1 MSLSFARIASLILGS
16 SLLSILVSFPT
27 FGTLK
32 QRYVFLNLLI
42 SQRFSV
48 KRLGQCF
55 AKESM
60 NGTEP
65 SSNVDKSFCGSFV
78 ILLTVK
84 RSFDEHSLVCELFVK
99 MPDRKVSSE
108 NPTVYPLRFS
118 YMFLFP
124 VFFLR
129 TVESRKLCWCMHTF
143 ES

>member
-42 SQRFSV
+42 SQIFSV

-60 NGTEP
+60 NGSEP
-65 SSNVDKSFCGSFV
+65 SNVDKSFCGSFV
-78 ILLTVK
+78 IAN
-84 RSFDEHSLVCELFVK
+84 
-99 MPDRKVSSE
+99 SS
-108 NPTVYPLRFS
+108 T
-118 YMFLFP
+118 
-124 VFFLR
+124 
-129 TVESRKLCWCMHTF
+129 KL
-143 ES
+143 